1 MSKKNKPD
9 TRGFV
14 FSTDPNFSF
23 EENNNESAETLPP
36 KQQKL
41 RIRLDTKHRAGKA
54 VTLLTGFI
62 GTEEDL
68 ETLGKQLK
76 NYCGSGGAVKDGE
89 IIVQG
94 DHRDKILQ
102 WLLKNGYKHSKKV

>member
-14 FSTDPNFSF
+14 FSTDPDFSF
-23 EENNNESAETLPP
+23 EEEKVVSETALP

-54 VTLLTGFI
+54 VTLIDGFM
-62 GTEEDL
+62 GTVPDMEDL
-68 ETLGKQLK
+68 GKKLK
-76 NYCGSGGAVKDGE
+76 NYCGSGGSVKDGA

-94 DHRDKILQ
+94 DHRDKVLQ
-102 WLLKNGYKHSKKV
+102 WLHKNGYILSKKT

>member
-9 TRGFV
+9 ARGFV

-23 EENNNESAETLPP
+23 EENNREQAETLPA
-36 KQQKL
+36 KQQIL
-41 RIRLDTKHRAGKA
+41 RIRLDTKHRAGKM
-54 VTLLTGFI
+54 VTLVTGFT
-62 GTEEDL
+62 GTEEDI

-76 NYCGSGGAVKDGE
+76 NYCGSGGSVKDGE

-94 DHRDKILQ
+94 DHRDKVLQ
-102 WLLKNGYKHSKKV
+102 WLLKNGYSSSKKV

>member
-9 TRGFV
+9 ARGFV

-23 EENNNESAETLPP
+23 EENNNAPAATLPP
-36 KQQKL
+36 KQQVL

-54 VTLLTGFI
+54 VTLITGFT
-62 GTEEDL
+62 GLTEDL
-68 ETLGKQLK
+68 EQLGKQLK
-76 NYCGSGGAVKDGE
+76 NYCGSGGAVKEGD

-94 DHRDKILQ
+94 DHRDKVLQ
-102 WLLKNGYKHSKKV
+102 WLHKNGYTAAKKV

>member
-14 FSTDPNFSF
+14 FSTDPDFSF
-23 EENNNESAETLPP
+23 EANTHEQAATLPAR
-36 KQQKL
+36 QQKL
-41 RIRLDTKHRAGKA
+41 RIRLDTKNRAGKA
-54 VTLLTGFI
+54 VTLVTGFT

-76 NYCGSGGAVKDGE
+76 NYCGSGGSVKDGE

-94 DHRDKILQ
+94 DHRDKVLQ
-102 WLLKNGYKHSKKV
+102 WLLKNDYSLSKKI